1 MMRAQAEK
9 LMEQTGLLSVLS
21 AYGKVFV
28 TGSCRMDMMCWRDL
42 DLYIED
48 SPSVRENWFL
58 LVKDVLCA
66 LKPYR
71 FDGIHKGNKLFL
83 GCETDVSGE
92 RWNVDI
98 WVRSKAEIDS
108 AEEYC
113 GGIVEKVQRHPELK
127 DAIIA
132 IKNALIGRKMYG
144 FDKDPNR
151 HYHSDEIYRAVLEEN
166 IRTPEEFLEK
176 HAL

>member
-1 MMRAQAEK
+1 MRAQAEK
-9 LMEQTGLLSVLS
+9 LLEMTELIEILS
-21 AYGKVFV
+21 AYGEVFV

-48 SPSVRENWFL
+48 SPKLRENWL
-58 LVKDVLCA
+58 TLAGEVLRA
-66 LKPYR
+66 LQPYR
-71 FDGIHKGNKLFL
+71 FDGMRMGEKLFL
-83 GCETDVSGE
+83 GCETEISGE

-98 WVRSKAEIDS
+98 WARSRSEIAA

-113 GGIVEKVQRHPELK
+113 GGIMERVQREPQLK
-127 DAIIA
+127 AAIMA
-132 IKNALIGRKMYG
+132 IKNALIDRKMYG
-144 FDKDPNR
+144 FDKDPVR
-151 HYHSDEIYRAVLEEN
+151 HYHSGEIYRAVLEEN